1 MGRKKKYGERPVRID
16 ALIPPTTAKEMEEYK
31 KAQNM
36 SWGDLIVELW
46 DFYKVNKLLVISDGD
61 NVP

>member
-1 MGRKKKYGERPVRID
+1 MRID